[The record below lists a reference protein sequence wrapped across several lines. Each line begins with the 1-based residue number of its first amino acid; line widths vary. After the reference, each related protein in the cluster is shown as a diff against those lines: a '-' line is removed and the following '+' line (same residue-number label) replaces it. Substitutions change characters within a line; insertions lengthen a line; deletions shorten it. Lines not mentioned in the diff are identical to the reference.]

1 MWKGYMNN
9 YFVLL
14 LSFSSLGY
22 FASFFISVKLRWKKN
37 ELYLERHETYF
48 YIFFYYELRPQSET
62 WDIERRERD
71 KKKEGIVISIIFN
84 TLTILKTQ
92 FKLQNLPCFFKC
104 SNSTIWVFHIYNQLN
119 CMFNYVLWYK
129 WPSSTDHHT
138 YLAGAYKYHNLLL
151 ICITHSLFSTNFLY
165 HLFIFMPVLFN
176 YG

>member
-1 MWKGYMNN
+1 MNCTLRDMRHI
-9 YFVLL
+9 FI
-14 LSFSSLGY
+14 
-22 FASFFISVKLRWKKN
+22 FFFTMSYVPKV
-37 ELYLERHETYF
+37 RHET
-48 YIFFYYELRPQSET
+48 LRE
-62 WDIERRERD
+62 EREIK